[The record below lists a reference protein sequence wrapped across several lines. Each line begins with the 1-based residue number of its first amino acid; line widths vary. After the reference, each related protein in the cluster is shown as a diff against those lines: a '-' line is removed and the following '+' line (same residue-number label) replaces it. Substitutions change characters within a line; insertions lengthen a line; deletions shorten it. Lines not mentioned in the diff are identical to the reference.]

1 MAGFFTNAFLT
12 GALFFVAIAGA
23 AFFTAAFFR
32 AGADFFAT
40 GDCALAASA
49 RFNAHRLLFAAR
61 IRFMPSA
68 LIRRLGF
75 GGSGVAAG
83 TGGSDSLLI
92 LAYRRR

>member
-1 MAGFFTNAFLT
+1 MAGAVFFAATFFTVAFFVTAFL
-12 GALFFVAIAGA
+12 
-23 AFFTAAFFR
+23 

-40 GDCALAASA
+40 GDCAFAASA
-49 RFNAHRLLFAAR
+49 PFTAQRFLFAAR

-83 TGGSDSLLI
+83 AGGSDSLLM
-92 LAYRRR
+92 LAYRRC